1 MAEDQSFLPKLNFSL
16 QEPPNFH
23 NNSNNI
29 NNFAN
34 NAPFLPNINMGHHVL
49 DSLKALKQQ
58 KTQRIQKKNL
68 EERVYKALEKQT
80 EMLNQI
86 SQTFKRQAEK
96 EEARLLKKIKEL
108 ERENNEILW
117 QRHNEDII
125 QQKVLE
131 STIISLFFLEISRF
145 SHISSKN

>member
-1 MAEDQSFLPKLNFSL
+1 MNLKWRKARHKLNKNL
-16 QEPPNFH
+16 
-23 NNSNNI
+23 
-29 NNFAN
+29 
-34 NAPFLPNINMGHHVL
+34 
-49 DSLKALKQQ
+49 
-58 KTQRIQKKNL
+58 KKNI

-80 EMLNQI
+80 EMLSQI

-125 QQKVLE
+125 QQKIFE
-131 STIISLFFLEISRF
+131 STKF
-145 SHISSKN
+145 H